1 MIDGSDRA
9 GTPAPTPSGSVGPL
23 EETAGDAD
31 RRGMSDRSK
40 LTGWEIVRRAEAM
53 HPEWTLEQ
61 HVAHLS
67 EDEGWDIDPIWVARW
82 LRNIAADKSC

>member
-1 MIDGSDRA
+1 MTDGSDDRA
-9 GTPAPTPSGSVGPL
+9 GL
-23 EETAGDAD
+23 EETPDDAD

-40 LTGWEIVRRAEAM
+40 LTGWEIVRRAEAL

-67 EDEGWDIDPIWVARW
+67 EDEGWDIDPIWSPAGSGTSR
-82 LRNIAADKSC
+82 LTRAGDPLEADF

>member
-1 MIDGSDRA
+1 MTDRRPRA
-9 GTPAPTPSGSVGPL
+9 GLPPPGNTSSFRPL
-23 EETAGDAD
+23 EETPDDAD

-40 LTGWEIVRRAEAM
+40 LTGWEIVRRAEAL

-67 EDEGWDIDPIWVARW
+67 EDEGWEIDPIWVARW
-82 LRNIAADKSC
+82 LRNIAADKSG